1 MALKLI
7 TPPAALAVALA
18 DVKTQLRIDGTEHDA
33 TLTAYIEA
41 ATKVAEHETGRR
53 FITQTWEAV
62 YDAFPC
68 GAIELGL
75 SPVQSVTSIKY
86 LDVSGVEQTVSIV
99 DYVLDPDQSLGI
111 GYVLPAIDLAW
122 PAAADSVNAVRV
134 RFVAGY
140 GASSAAVP
148 ANARV
153 WITLAVSEMF
163 NGCGA
168 GALDAMRSN
177 PLLDDLRV
185 YR

>member
-7 TPPAALAVALA
+7 TAPAALAVSLA
-18 DVKTQLRIDGTEHDA
+18 DVKTQLRIDGTDHDA

-41 ATKVAEHETGRR
+41 ATQVAEHETGRR

-68 GAIELGL
+68 AAIELGL
-75 SPVQSVTSIKY
+75 APVQSVVSVKY
-86 LDVSGVEQTVSIV
+86 LDTAGIEQTVSVV
-99 DYVLDPDQSLGI
+99 DYVLDADQSLGV
-111 GYVLPAIDLAW
+111 GFVLPGAETEW

-134 RFVAGY
+134 RFVVGY
-140 GASSAAVP
+140 GSSSTAVP
-148 ANARV
+148 ANVRV
-153 WITLAVSEMF
+153 WITLAVSQMF

-168 GALDAMRSN
+168 DALDAMRSN
-177 PLLDDLRV
+177 PLLDAVRV